1 MERDALEALYNQLV
15 DLVNEGKE
23 KDANALI
30 LKRFTELPE
39 QLQGEILL
47 RMSTRALNDEA
58 DRLEGVAQLQAEG
71 EVIVQALDIV
81 RQSLAK

>member
-30 LKRFTELPE
+30 LKRFPELPQ